1 MLKIVFLDAA
11 TVGDTP
17 LEPIARLG
25 ALTCYERSTPEEA
38 LARVG
43 DCEVLIVNKV
53 RVTRE
58 LLAAAPRL
66 RLVCEAATGVNN
78 IDLDA
83 CAERGIPVKNV
94 AGYSTESVVQAT
106 WMHILSLAGNAPYF
120 DGRVKDETYSQ
131 SGLFTDVTRPFVE
144 LSGKR
149 MGIIGMG
156 TIGHRVAEVAQ
167 AFGMIVSY
175 FSTSGT
181 RHCTDFPALELDEL
195 LATSDVVSIHAPLN
209 GRTRGLIGAAE
220 LARMKPTAFLVNMG
234 RGGIVDEAA
243 LAAAIDAGT
252 IAGAALDVF
261 VTEPLPADNP
271 LLHVAHPERFRFTP
285 HTAWASVEA
294 RGRLIAAIADHIR
307 TFAGMQPCPSE

>member
-17 LEPIARLG
+17 LEPVARLG
-25 ALTCYERSTPEEA
+25 RLTCYDRSTPEEA

-43 DCEVLIVNKV
+43 DCDVLIVNKV
-53 RVTRE
+53 RVTRG

-94 AGYSTESVVQAT
+94 AGYSTESVVQET
-106 WMHILSLAGNAPYF
+106 WMHILSLAGNGPYF
-120 DGRVKDETYSQ
+120 DGAVKSGAYSR

-144 LSGKR
+144 LAGKCI
-149 MGIIGMG
+149 GIVGMG
-156 TIGHRVAEVAQ
+156 TIGRRVAEVAQ

-181 RHCTDFPALELDEL
+181 RHCTDYPAVELDEL
-195 LATSDVVSIHAPLN
+195 LATSDIVSIHAPLN
-209 GRTRGLIGAAE
+209 ARTQGLIGAAE

-243 LAAAIDAGT
+243 LAAAVDAGT

-261 VTEPLPADNP
+261 VTEPLPADSP
-271 LLHVAHPERFRFTP
+271 LLHLAHPERVRYTP

-294 RGRLIAAIADHIR
+294 RMRLVAAIAENIR
-307 TFAGMQPCPSE
+307 AWAGDEA